1 MDACITVVTKYK
13 DACEAARSNL
23 SGQVGTKSGEKK
35 KEIDKKKREK
45 IAEWVTSASTNS
57 CTSGDSLKGNC
68 LKEWN
73 VIKGLTAEQCAVS
86 NSGFVKET
94 ALKDLSNGLKE
105 KIKNQMIANEN
116 KTGNK
121 QWKSG
126 SLDAFLTAQAE
137 SEVDVS
143 KTNEEIANINEK
155 IKKVGSVVSFLQ
167 KRKLDLELSNALSQ
181 TRTFN
186 VTDRLR
192 RRSGKDGS
200 TESEL
205 TLFQKDANG
214 ASRNIFDKV
223 IRLVA
228 QVLGSL
234 GVLLL
239 IVSAVMMIVSQG
251 EETMLQKAK
260 QTFLYTIIGL
270 VVAFFSYTIVRFL
283 LELLLT
289 R

>member
-1 MDACITVVTKYK
+1 
-13 DACEAARSNL
+13 
-23 SGQVGTKSGEKK
+23 VGTKAGDKK
-35 KEIDKKKREK
+35 KEIDEKKREK
-45 IAEWVTSASTNS
+45 ISEWVTAASKDS
-57 CTSGDSLKGNC
+57 CTSGDSLEGNC

-73 VIKGLTAEQCAVS
+73 AIKGLTAEQCAVS
-86 NSGFVKET
+86 NGEFVKET
-94 ALKDLSNGLKE
+94 ELKDLSDGLKR
-105 KIKNQMIANEN
+105 KIKEQMKDNEN
-116 KTGNK
+116 ETGNK
-121 QWKSG
+121 KWKSG

-137 SEVDVS
+137 SAAEAVV
-143 KTNEEIANINEK
+143 KTKNEDITGINDE
-155 IKKVGSVVSFLQ
+155 IKKVGSVISFLQ
-167 KRKLDLELSNALSQ
+167 KRISTLSLSNALSE
-181 TRTFN
+181 TKTFN

-192 RRSGKDGS
+192 RRSGENGS

-205 TLFQKDANG
+205 TLFQKDDDG
-214 ASRNIFDKV
+214 PPRNIFDKV

-260 QTFLYTIIGL
+260 QTFLYTLIGL
-270 VVAFFSYTIVRFL
+270 AIAFFSYTIVRFL